1 MELSKEQ
8 VKTVLHAL
16 KNGVVPERISSLR
29 VGREEEIKEFE
40 HIFEHVLTGNGMTK
54 FIVGEYGS
62 GKSFM
67 LREIQERAW
76 EQNFVVAKIQ
86 LEKGLRLNNFQ
97 TLYYQIMHSL
107 TTSDSEHNGTS
118 FQDLFNNWIE
128 TLKSKSKEGK
138 SADSIQQVIS
148 ILNQYNLSFS
158 RALLFYIRARIQNDQ
173 NMADAVTS
181 WLTGEQNIP
190 STVKKNFEVV
200 GHIDHDNAVHFLKAF
215 VKLIKLLGYS
225 GLVILIDELELV
237 MTERSDVRMQA
248 YQNLRYIIDNCFN
261 EQLSHCLF
269 VFGATKEWL
278 QNEEKGPQIYPAL
291 YQRIG
296 KGNDSAISG
305 ETDVRQPIIILSK
318 ITSEEIAKLTQNVT
332 GMYKYAYDF
341 NIEIN
346 SQSLHKWMTIQ
357 FKEEGMELED
367 VSIRLYLKKLME
379 VLDILE
385 QNPDSQLIKTLTD
398 SKNAFVSKVLSWFNG
413 SKRTS

>member
-1 MELSKEQ
+1 LDQSKDQ
-8 VKTVLHAL
+8 LKSILNAL

-29 VGREEEIKEFE
+29 VGRDEEIKEFE
-40 HIFEHVLTGNGMTK
+40 DIFEHVLTGNGTTK

-76 EQNFVVAKIQ
+76 EQNFVVARIQ

-128 TLKSKSKEGK
+128 TLKKKSTEGN

-158 RALLFYIRARIQNDQ
+158 RALLFYIRARIQNDT

-190 STVKKNFEVV
+190 SSVKKNFEVV

-237 MTERSDVRMQA
+237 MSERSDVRMQA
-248 YQNLRYIIDNCFN
+248 YQNLRYIIDNCYN

-278 QNEEKGPQIYPAL
+278 HNEEKGPQIYPAL

-296 KGNDSAISG
+296 KGNDSAVTG
-305 ETDVRQPIIILSK
+305 DTDVRQPIVILSK
-318 ITSEEIAKLTQNVT
+318 MTTAEMQKLTQNVME
-332 GMYKYAYDF
+332 MYKYAYDF
-341 NIEIN
+341 KLEIN
-346 SQSLHKWMTIQ
+346 PQSLQKWMTIQ
-357 FKEEGMELED
+357 FKEEGMELQD

-379 VLDILE
+379 VLDIME
-385 QNPDSQLIKTLTD
+385 QNPDSQVIKTMTD
-398 SKNAFVSKVLSWFNG
+398 SKNAFVQKVLSWFNG